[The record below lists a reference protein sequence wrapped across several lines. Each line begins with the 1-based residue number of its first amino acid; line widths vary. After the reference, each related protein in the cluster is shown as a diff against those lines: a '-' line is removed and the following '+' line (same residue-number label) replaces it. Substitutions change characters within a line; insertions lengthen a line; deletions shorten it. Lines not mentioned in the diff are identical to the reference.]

1 MPAGPYLRDTN
12 SGAWVLAGAVA
23 LNVNAVTTSLVW
35 WDLSNPPGPG
45 GSPSGVGPQIRG
57 RGGAPVQ
64 TIVSVEGAFIGTYQV
79 LISLADLQNYTPPPT
94 PAGTPV
100 APATLPAPI
109 LMQGNAPYWTYIPA
123 GARFIA
129 FNCSQWT
136 SGAMNCLLGG
146 ALIGAGGGV

>member
-12 SGAWVLAGAVA
+12 SGAWVLGGAIA
-23 LNVNAVTTSLVW
+23 LNVAAVSTSLTW

-45 GSPSGVGPQIRG
+45 KPASAIGPQVRG

-64 TIVSVEGAFIGTYQV
+64 TIVSVEGSFVATWQV
-79 LISLADLQNYTPPPT
+79 LISLGDLMNYTPPPT
-94 PAGTPV
+94 PAG
-100 APATLPAPI
+100 AGILPAPS
-109 LMQGNAPYWTYIPA
+109 LMQGSACQWTYIPA

-129 FNCSQWT
+129 FNCSAWT
-136 SGAMNCLLGG
+136 SGAINCLIGG